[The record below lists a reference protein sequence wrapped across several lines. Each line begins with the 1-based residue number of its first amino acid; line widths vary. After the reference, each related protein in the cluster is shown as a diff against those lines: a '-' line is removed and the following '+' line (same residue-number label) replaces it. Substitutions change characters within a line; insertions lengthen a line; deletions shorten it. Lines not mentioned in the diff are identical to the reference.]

1 MRSSV
6 KTENNTIPQII
17 GHSVVA
23 ALGLALFAVGTYFT
37 IQANIGVAP
46 WDCFYLGIQ
55 NTFGF
60 QYGNISLC
68 ASLIIIVIDL
78 LIKERIGIGTI
89 LDALIVGKTV
99 DLCSWLGFLP
109 EQTDPVMGVVIMVIG
124 LIING
129 FGQYIYM
136 KMALCC
142 GPRDALLVGLSKR
155 MPRVPIGIVSVMIM
169 AVVLVLGWAL
179 GGPVGIGTIIGT
191 FCMGPI
197 MQAVFQVMRFRP
209 KEVKHQDIIAT
220 ARIIGGAAGA
230 RGEGGSGEA
239 SSFGA
244 ASSSGEARD
253 RQDV

>member
-60 QYGNISLC
+60 QYSLC

-155 MPRVPIGIVSVMIM
+155 IPRVPIGIVSVMIM

-179 GGPVGIGTIIGT
+179 GGAVGIGTIIGT

-209 KEVKHQDIIAT
+209 KEVKHQDIITT

-253 RQDV
+253 RQHV

>member
-78 LIKERIGIGTI
+78 LIRERIGIGTI
-89 LDALIVGKTV
+89 LVALIVGKTV

-142 GPRDALLVGLSKR
+142 GPRDALLVGLSR
-155 MPRVPIGIVSVMIM
+155 RISRVPIGIVSVMIM
-169 AVVLVLGWAL
+169 AAVLVLGWAL

-191 FCMGPI
+191 FCTGPI
-197 MQAVFQVMRFRP
+197 MQGVFHIMKFRP
-209 KEVKHQDIIAT
+209 KEIEHQDMIMT
-220 ARIIGGAAGA
+220 AKAIGRAA
-230 RGEGGSGEA
+230 GSGEV
-239 SSFGA
+239 G
-244 ASSSGEARD
+244 GR
-253 RQDV
+253 